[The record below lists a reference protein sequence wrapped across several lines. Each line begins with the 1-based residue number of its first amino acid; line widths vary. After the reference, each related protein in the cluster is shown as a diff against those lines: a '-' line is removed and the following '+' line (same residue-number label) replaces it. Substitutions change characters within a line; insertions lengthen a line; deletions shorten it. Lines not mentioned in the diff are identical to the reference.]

1 MDKDFQINP
10 FYLLPP
16 GKTVIVNE
24 DDKQFSGIAAVREI
38 GKEKYEI
45 RINLDNAFKM
55 YKKSWVYGMAEFDA
69 FVVGLKLHEICH
81 IIYEAFRA
89 QDVVKNGVY
98 HFIQN
103 VLLDAQG
110 EYSFTRDAPGVTKYI
125 RLILTVLRRDADLK
139 VDDPNNEELVE
150 KANEI
155 QKYLDTL
162 FYLVRFGTVK
172 QGADPRFVNFVFPY
186 ILASTR
192 KTVDEVNQVTKIIY
206 QYLLLIFDD
215 PESRNI
221 IEQSVGG
228 DRGMTV
234 EELEEA
240 MGGEKISSNDTAT
253 VLTDIKGGLFG
264 GKTAQEVQ
272 VKEEGNEFY
281 RETVRKYAD
290 TINAIRRAFKLRLE
304 KLALVPAYD
313 GDLNLKRQ
321 QQAYINSFTQ
331 ESQPDYQIM
340 KRVEQWLDV
349 VIIRDISASTS
360 GIYDE
365 YCKLTIAILAA
376 LNGLPGIRV
385 AQIDFSDYA
394 ILNLNFGEPVR
405 QGRIFP
411 RYESGTQLIPA
422 FDLVEK
428 LHFTARKRIGITITD
443 GWIGDDFEERELEL
457 ARKLRFRNSKW
468 EIGSGRGGDVSMRY
482 TTLENFPIDISRW
495 LLTEL

>member
-1 MDKDFQINP
+1 MDRDYQINP
-10 FYLLPP
+10 FYLVPP

-24 DDKQFSGIAAVREI
+24 DDKQFQGIAAVKEI
-38 GKEKYEI
+38 GKDKYEI
-45 RINLDNAFKM
+45 KMNLDNAFRM
-55 YKKSWVYGMAEFDA
+55 YRRSWAYGMAEFDS
-69 FVVGLKLHEICH
+69 FVIGLKLHEICH
-81 IIYEAFRA
+81 IIYEAFKA

-103 VLLDAQG
+103 VLLDSQG

-139 VDDPNNEELVE
+139 PDSDDEESVE
-150 KANEI
+150 MADQI
-155 QKYLDTL
+155 QSYLDTL

-172 QGADPRFVNFVFPY
+172 QGADEKFVNFVFPY

-215 PESRNI
+215 PKAREI
-221 IEQSVGG
+221 IEQSTGG

-234 EELEEA
+234 EELNEA
-240 MGGEKISSNDTAT
+240 MNGEKIGSNDTAT
-253 VLTDIKGGLFG
+253 VMVDVKNGLFG
-264 GKTAQEVQ
+264 GKTTQDVQ

-281 RETVRKYAD
+281 RETVRKHAD
-290 TINAIRRAFKLRLE
+290 VINAIRRAFKLRLE
-304 KLALVPAYD
+304 KLALVPAYE

-321 QQAYINSFTQ
+321 QQAYLNSFTQ
-331 ESQPDYQIM
+331 ESALDYHIM

-360 GIYDE
+360 GICDE
-365 YCKLTIAILAA
+365 YCRLTIAIIAA
-376 LNGLPGIRV
+376 LNGLPGIRI
-385 AQIDFSDYA
+385 AEIDFSDDA

-411 RYESGTQLIPA
+411 RYESGTQLLPA
-422 FDLVEK
+422 YELVEK
-428 LHFTARKRIGITITD
+428 LQFTARKRIGIIITD
-443 GWIGDDFEERELEL
+443 GWIADDFEAYELEL
-457 ARKLRFRNSKW
+457 ARKLRFRQSKW
-468 EIGSGRGGDVSMRY
+468 EIGARSGGDASMRY

>member
-1 MDKDFQINP
+1 MEKDFQINP
-10 FYLLPP
+10 FYLIPP

-38 GKEKYEI
+38 GKDKYEI
-45 RINLDNAFKM
+45 RMNLDNAFKM
-55 YKKSWVYGMAEFDA
+55 YRKSWVYGMAEFDA
-69 FVVGLKLHEICH
+69 FVIGLKLHEICH

-139 VDDPNNEELVE
+139 VEDPNDEELVE

-172 QGADPRFVNFVFPY
+172 QGSDEKFVNFVFPY
-186 ILASTR
+186 VLASTR

-206 QYLLLIFDD
+206 QYLLLIFSDQ
-215 PESRNI
+215 ESRSI
-221 IEQSVGG
+221 IEQSTVG
-228 DRGMTV
+228 DRGMTID
-234 EELEEA
+234 ELKEA
-240 MGGEKISSNDTAT
+240 MAGEKISSNDTVT
-253 VLTDIKGGLFG
+253 VMDDVKNGLFG
-264 GKTAQEVQ
+264 GKTTQEVQ
-272 VKEEGNEFY
+272 VREEGNEFY
-281 RETVRKYAD
+281 RETVRKYGD
-290 TINAIRRAFKLRLE
+290 VINAIRRAFKLRLE

-321 QQAYINSFTQ
+321 QQAYLNSFTQ
-331 ESQPDYQIM
+331 ESQLDYHIM

-360 GIYDE
+360 GICDE
-365 YCKLTIAILAA
+365 YCKLTIAIVAA
-376 LNGLPGIRV
+376 LNGLPGIRI
-385 AQIDFSDYA
+385 AQIDFSDDA
-394 ILNLNFGEPVR
+394 ILNLNFGEPVK

-422 FDLVEK
+422 LETVEK

-443 GWIGDDFEERELEL
+443 GWIGDEFEAYELDL
-457 ARKLRFRNSKW
+457 ARRLRFKNSKW
-468 EIGSGRGGDVSMRY
+468 EIGARSGGDANMRY
-482 TTLENFPIDISRW
+482 TTLENFPIDISKW